1 MAQRRRTTRLRAWF
15 LLGLACAVAGALTL
29 RALFLEA
36 DPPTT
41 PTVGITWHDEGVWA
55 HNARNRALF
64 GTWRL
69 DEWNPMYVSP
79 VFTGLEFLSFKMFGV
94 TLVSAR
100 LVSVL
105 AGVIAVAALGL
116 GLRRSVGTVAGIAG
130 AAILAA
136 DYMSVM
142 FSRAALLEATMTAF
156 LVAAWWAYAAA
167 QRRPWIG
174 VLAGAFTVA
183 AFFTKASAAFFVAAL
198 GLELVVCVAG
208 PLVALGPQWLKAV
221 WPEPAVHRDAR
232 SRRAAWF
239 ALLGLAGG
247 GLVVAVTFV
256 WPNLG
261 EYVFYNLKLYGARR
275 SFLTLGPLVDRA
287 SWFPII
293 HDFFTRNLLVTVLA
307 VAGTVHA
314 SWRWRSLTPALR
326 LLVLWFVLGCVE
338 LLIHDLG
345 NERRFVFLL
354 PAMVGLAALSL
365 GRFRRGLPGA
375 VAAVSR
381 RQALVAVPLVAY
393 GAYVLLGAVLR
404 VPFVY
409 EVRPAVRLAAA
420 AAAVVTG
427 LVFATWPRVPA
438 WTARTRW
445 TPGAVVTLVAL
456 VLAGHLA
463 LFIQWSTGRTSRNVA
478 AMRAVGRLLPPGT
491 LVQGKLANGLALEN
505 TIRPLYIG
513 VGFGN
518 YADRFERT
526 DVAYAAT
533 YVRPW
538 LGYESPATREL
549 LDALPGWTIVARLP
563 VAESFGG
570 DDEMAIVRK
579 AGR

>member
-1 MAQRRRTTRLRAWF
+1 
-15 LLGLACAVAGALTL
+15 
-29 RALFLEA
+29 
-36 DPPTT
+36 
-41 PTVGITWHDEGVWA
+41 
-55 HNARNRALF
+55 
-64 GTWRL
+64 
-69 DEWNPMYVSP
+69 MYVSP
-79 VFTGLEFLSFKMFGV
+79 VFTGLEFLSFKTFGV

-105 AGVIAVAALGL
+105 AGVIAVVALGL
-116 GLRRSVGTVAGIAG
+116 GLKRSAGPVAGVVG

-142 FSRAALLEATMTAF
+142 FSRAALLEATMTGF
-156 LVAAWWAYAAA
+156 LVVAWWAYAAS
-167 QRRPWIG
+167 QRRPWLG
-174 VLAGAFTVA
+174 VLAGSFTVA

-198 GLELVVCVAG
+198 GVEAVLCVAG
-208 PLVALGPQWLKAV
+208 PLAARGPQWLRAA
-221 WPEPAVHRDAR
+221 WPKPAAHRDAR

-239 ALLGLAGG
+239 TLLGLAGG
-247 GLVVAVTFV
+247 GLGVAVTFV

-261 EYVFYNLKLYGARR
+261 EYVFYNVKLYGARR
-275 SFLTLGPLVDRA
+275 SFLSLGPLVDRV

-307 VAGTVHA
+307 VAGTLHA
-314 SWRWRSLTPALR
+314 SWRWRTLTPALR

-354 PAMVGLAALSL
+354 PSMVGLAAVAL

-375 VAAVSR
+375 VAALPRHRV
-381 RQALVAVPLVAY
+381 LVAVPLVAY

-420 AAAVVTG
+420 AATVATG
-427 LVFATWPRVPA
+427 LIFATWPRVPA

-445 TPGAVVTLVAL
+445 TPGAVVALVAL

-463 LFIQWSTGRTSRNVA
+463 LFVQWSAGRTSRNVA
-478 AMRAVGRLLPPGT
+478 AMRAVGRLLPAGT

-518 YADRFERT
+518 YADRFQRS
-526 DVAYAAT
+526 DVAYVAT
-533 YVRPW
+533 YLRPR
-538 LGYESPATREL
+538 LGYESPATREFL
-549 LDALPGWTIVARLP
+549 EALPGWTIVAHLP

-570 DDEMAIVRK
+570 DDEMVIVRK
-579 AGR
+579 AGQR